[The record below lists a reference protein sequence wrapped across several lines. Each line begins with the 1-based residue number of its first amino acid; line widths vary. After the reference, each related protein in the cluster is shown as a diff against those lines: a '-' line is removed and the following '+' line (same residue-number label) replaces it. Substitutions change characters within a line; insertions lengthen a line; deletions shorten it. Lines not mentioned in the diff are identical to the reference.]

1 MLSNDT
7 PGKIAEIPTGHTKN
21 DGLIG
26 VDLFPGPGI
35 IDGLGQKAGNI
46 DGIGRTKRTSL
57 IDAFIKKSFLYHVL
71 AIIKAA
77 LNFQGGYIAAVGG

>member
-1 MLSNDT
+1 MFSKDAS
-7 PGKIAEIPTGHTKN
+7 GKIAEISTGHTED

-26 VDLFPGPGI
+26 ADLFPGPCI
-35 IDGLGQKAGNI
+35 IDGLGQEAGNI
-46 DGIGRTKRTSL
+46 DRIGRTKRTSL

-77 LNFQGGYIAAVGG
+77 LYFQGGYIAAVGG